1 MAIKFHFEPGALGRL
16 LRTLATL
23 LIVGSL
29 GYVLYA
35 VTNPRPTPRPIVIT
49 TIPTAPVVIEKAPEI
64 SAPAPLPDLPPP
76 PPIGPNPD
84 LAPKRIEPILPPLRG
99 PDDVKPVRP
108 LKSGKSLAKKDAP
121 PRAATPRPAPPRP
134 APVVVRE
141 RQSNWSTTIKIAQRT
156 NPPSQAQLN
165 LITGQWLIWPGDASF

>member
-1 MAIKFHFEPGALGRL
+1 MAIKFHLEPGALGRL

-29 GYVLYA
+29 GYVLYV
-35 VTNPRPTPRPIVIT
+35 VTNPRPAPRPIVIT
-49 TIPTAPVVIEKAPEI
+49 TIPTAPVVIEKAPEV
-64 SAPAPLPDLPPP
+64 SAPVPLPDLPPP
-76 PPIGPNPD
+76 PPIGSNPD

-108 LKSGKSLAKKDAP
+108 LKSGKTLVRKDAP
-121 PRAATPRPAPPRP
+121 PRAAPRRPVPPRA
-134 APVVVRE
+134 APVVPE
-141 RQSNWSTTIKIAQRT
+141 RQTNLSTATKIAQRT

>member
-1 MAIKFHFEPGALGRL
+1 MAIKFHLEPGALGRL

-35 VTNPRPTPRPIVIT
+35 VTNPRPAPRPIVVT
-49 TIPTAPVVIEKAPEI
+49 TVPTAPVVIEKAPEV
-64 SAPAPLPDLPPP
+64 SAPVPLPDLPPP

-108 LKSGKSLAKKDAP
+108 LKSGKTLVGKDVPPRAAPRRAAP
-121 PRAATPRPAPPRP
+121 PRAA
-134 APVVVRE
+134 PVIPQRE
-141 RQSNWSTTIKIAQRT
+141 SSWSTATKIAQRT